1 MLKKNKITNLLF
13 KRRKKILFNCTH
25 RGTKEL
31 DILLGNFVSKHID
44 LLKSKE
50 LNYLE
55 IILSFNDIDLYKILI
70 NKKKIDKKMNKLFV
84 KKIIKFNQK
93 FNNYI

>member
-1 MLKKNKITNLLF
+1 MLKKNKINNLSL
-13 KRRKKILFNCTH
+13 RRKKILFKCTH

-31 DILLGNFVSKHID
+31 DILLGNFVSRHID

-55 IILSFNDIDLYKILI
+55 IILSFNDIDLYKILT
-70 NKKKIDKKMNKLFV
+70 NKKEIDKKMNKLFL

>member
-1 MLKKNKITNLLF
+1 MLKKNKITNLSL
-13 KRRKKILFNCTH
+13 RRKKILFKCTH

-70 NKKKIDKKMNKLFV
+70 NKKEIDKKMNKLFV

>member
-1 MLKKNKITNLLF
+1 MLKKNNITNLSL
-13 KRRKKILFNCTH
+13 RRKKILFKCTH

-31 DILLGNFVSKHID
+31 DILLGNFVSNHIN
-44 LLKSKE
+44 LLKPKE
-50 LNYLE
+50 LDYLE
-55 IILSFNDIDLYKILI
+55 VILGFNDIDLYKILT
-70 NKKKIDKKMNKLFV
+70 NKKEIDKKMNKLFL

>member
-1 MLKKNKITNLLF
+1 MLKKNKINNLSL
-13 KRRKKILFNCTH
+13 RRKKILFKCTH

-31 DILLGNFVSKHID
+31 DILLGNFVSKYID

-70 NKKKIDKKMNKLFV
+70 NKKEIDKKMNKLFV

>member
-1 MLKKNKITNLLF
+1 MLKKNKITNLSL
-13 KRRKKILFNCTH
+13 RRKKILFKCTH

-31 DILLGNFVSKHID
+31 DILLGNFVSKHIN

-55 IILSFNDIDLYKILI
+55 IILSFNDIDLYKILT
-70 NKKKIDKKMNKLFV
+70 NKNEIDKKMNKLFV

-93 FNNYI
+93 FNNYT

>member
-1 MLKKNKITNLLF
+1 MLEKNKINNLSLR
-13 KRRKKILFNCTH
+13 KKKILFKCTH

-31 DILLGNFVSKHID
+31 DILLGNFVSKHIG

-55 IILSFNDIDLYKILI
+55 IILSFNDIDLYQILT
-70 NKKKIDKKMNKLFV
+70 NKKEIDKKMNKLFI

>member
-1 MLKKNKITNLLF
+1 MLKKNNITNLQV
-13 KRRKKILFNCTH
+13 RRKKILFKCTH

-31 DILLGNFVSKHID
+31 DILLGNFVSNHIN
-44 LLKSKE
+44 LLKPKE
-50 LNYLE
+50 LDYLE
-55 IILSFNDIDLYKILI
+55 VILGFNDIDLYKILT
-70 NKKKIDKKMNKLFV
+70 NKKEIDKKMNKLFL

>member
-1 MLKKNKITNLLF
+1 MLKKNNITNLQV
-13 KRRKKILFNCTH
+13 RRKKILFKCTH

-31 DILLGNFVSKHID
+31 DILLGNFVSNHIN
-44 LLKSKE
+44 LLKPKE
-50 LNYLE
+50 LDYLE
-55 IILSFNDIDLYKILI
+55 VILGFNDIDLYKILT
-70 NKKKIDKKMNKLFV
+70 NKKEIDKKMNKLLL

>member
-1 MLKKNKITNLLF
+1 MLEKNKINNLSLR
-13 KRRKKILFNCTH
+13 KKKILFKCTH

-31 DILLGNFVSKHID
+31 DILLGNFVSKHIG

-55 IILSFNDIDLYKILI
+55 IILSFNDIDLYQILT
-70 NKKKIDKKMNKLFV
+70 NKKEIDKKMNKLFV
-84 KKIIKFNQK
+84 KKIIKFNKK

>member
-1 MLKKNKITNLLF
+1 MLKKNKINNLSL
-13 KRRKKILFNCTH
+13 RRKKILFKCTH

-55 IILSFNDIDLYKILI
+55 IILSFNDIDLYKMLI
-70 NKKKIDKKMNKLFV
+70 NKKEIDKKMNKLFV

>member
-1 MLKKNKITNLLF
+1 MQV
-13 KRRKKILFNCTH
+13 RRKKILFKCTH

-31 DILLGNFVSKHID
+31 DILLGNFVSNHIN
-44 LLKSKE
+44 LLKPKE
-50 LNYLE
+50 LDYLE
-55 IILSFNDIDLYKILI
+55 VILGFNDIDLYKILT
-70 NKKKIDKKMNKLFV
+70 NKKEIDKKMNKLFL

>member
-1 MLKKNKITNLLF
+1 MLKKNNITNLLL
-13 KRRKKILFNCTH
+13 RRKKILFKCTH

-31 DILLGNFVSKHID
+31 DILLGNFVSKHIN

-50 LNYLE
+50 LDYLE
-55 IILSFNDIDLYKILI
+55 VILGFNDIDLYKILT
-70 NKKKIDKKMNKLFV
+70 NKKEIDKKMNKLFL

>member
-1 MLKKNKITNLLF
+1 MLKKNNITNLQV
-13 KRRKKILFNCTH
+13 RRKKILFKCTH

-31 DILLGNFVSKHID
+31 DILLGNFVSNHIN
-44 LLKSKE
+44 LLKPKE
-50 LNYLE
+50 LDYLE
-55 IILSFNDIDLYKILI
+55 VILGFNDIDLYKILT
-70 NKKKIDKKMNKLFV
+70 NKKDIDKKMNKLFL